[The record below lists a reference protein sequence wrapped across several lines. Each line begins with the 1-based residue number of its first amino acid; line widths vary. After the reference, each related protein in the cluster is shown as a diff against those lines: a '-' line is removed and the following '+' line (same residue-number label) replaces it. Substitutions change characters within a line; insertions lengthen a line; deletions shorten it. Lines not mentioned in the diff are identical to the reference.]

1 MKKRYVHLLFLIV
14 ICSGSVVFGQTF
26 PENTTKADNCLPDR
40 SYPRIYDDGRVIFQ
54 IQASQAN
61 EVLVDI
67 TGKKFPMQKD
77 ENGLWSITTDPIVEG
92 FHYYAFIIDGAR
104 VSDPSTHT
112 YFGADMAMSG
122 IDIPAADMK
131 FYSVQNVLHG
141 EVRARYYY
149 SDIKKTTRRCFIY
162 TPPGYDQNVNK
173 RYPVLYLQHGWAED
187 ETGWSNQGRMNFI
200 MDNLLAE
207 EKAIPM
213 IVVMD
218 NGDISG
224 LPMNVVNWDSAQ
236 SITSTGKNKVEF
248 QELIIRE
255 IIPMIDSNYRTIS
268 DREHRAMAGLS
279 WGGLQTFEIVFNN
292 IDKFAYLGAFS
303 GALMT
308 RDNIDITEL
317 YGGLLKHPEEINKKM
332 KLIWMGTGTEEGK
345 WSQNFRDKLTDLG
358 VKNIVFYESNN
369 TAHEWLTWR
378 RCFKEFAPLLFKTE
392 STKE

>member
-1 MKKRYVHLLFLIV
+1 MLIV
-14 ICSGSVVFGQTF
+14 LLSGTEIPGQAF
-26 PENTTKADNCLPDR
+26 PENTTRASNCLPGR
-40 SYPRIYDDGRVIFQ
+40 SWPRIYDDGRVIFR
-54 IQASQAN
+54 IYAPEADT
-61 EVLVDI
+61 VLADI

-77 ENGLWSITTDPIVEG
+77 ETGLWSVTTDPIVEG

-104 VSDPSTHT
+104 VSDPSTYT
-112 YFGADMAMSG
+112 YFGADAAMSG
-122 IDIPAADMK
+122 IDIPAPDMK
-131 FYSVQNVLHG
+131 FYSAQNVPHG

-149 SDIKKTTRRCFIY
+149 SEIRKTTRRCFVY
-162 TPPGYDQNVNK
+162 TPPGYDRDINK

-187 ETGWSNQGRMNFI
+187 ETGWSNQGKMNFI

-207 EKAIPM
+207 EKAVPM

-224 LPMNVVNWDSAQ
+224 LPFNVVNWDSAQ

-248 QELIIRE
+248 QDLIIQE
-255 IIPMIDSNYRTIS
+255 IIPMIDTNYRTIP

-279 WGGLQTFEIVFNN
+279 WGGLQSFEIVFNN

-303 GALMT
+303 GALMI

-317 YGGLLKHPEEINKKM
+317 YGSLLKHPEELNEKM

-345 WSQNFRDKLTDLG
+345 WSQNFRDKLTNLG
-358 VKNIVFYESNN
+358 VKNIVFYESPN

-378 RCFKEFAPLLFKTE
+378 RCLHEFVPLLFR
-392 STKE
+392 